1 MDAGQGG
8 GEKYSNPN
16 LHFEVSGGWDE
27 SASVHAVDSASA
39 VVGPGSPSIGG
50 TSTVTAAG
58 TTATGSAS
66 GVGGDDDDACEQ
78 VSSESESLP
87 VPVARA
93 SPGRTGRPP
102 RPPGAQPEDAR
113 AVALAA

>member
-27 SASVHAVDSASA
+27 SASDHAVATGTGSGLASLSA
-39 VVGPGSPSIGG
+39 GPGSPSISGG
-50 TSTVTAAG
+50 TVPVSTA
-58 TTATGSAS
+58 AS

-78 VSSESESLP
+78 VSSQCHG
-87 VPVARA
+87 A
-93 SPGRTGRPP
+93 SDLHCRPGR
-102 RPPGAQPEDAR
+102 
-113 AVALAA
+113 ALTP